1 MATESLVVTPKS
13 RFHPDPELSA
23 TLPGYYYHDADIYEH
38 EKQEIWFKTWQF
50 AGYISDLQDPGDY
63 ITADL
68 LDQKILVSRGKDGTL
83 RAFYNVCMHRGHIL
97 AEGKGNKSIFTCP
110 FHAWSYDT
118 TGALKAAGNA
128 ENVAGFRLED
138 FTLSEVRVEQLGHMV
153 FVNLS
158 PEGPALSD
166 ICGDI
171 VSEFRAT
178 VPRYDDLYNYRRDRY
193 DVKANW
199 KLAFDQMECYHCP
212 VLHPQIMGK
221 DAYLEP
227 SFEITAH
234 EFWSTHLTRGNKKVI
249 SGEKGDLPY
258 DFGPDEEINNSAIW
272 WIWPN
277 LIFVAHRGPS
287 NLKTMHIVPDGPER
301 FIMHIDNFLADDP
314 PQEKSLS
321 NINYNRD
328 VLQPQDLG
336 AMAQQQLGLHARGYF
351 QGRLM
356 VDKERTWRSEHGTH
370 HFDRLVWEAIN
381 GSNYET
387 A

>member
-1 MATESLVVTPKS
+1 MAIAPLVATQKS
-13 RFHPDPELSA
+13 QFHPDPEQSA
-23 TLPGYYYHDADIYEH
+23 TLPGYYYYDSDIYER

-50 AGYISDLQDPGDY
+50 VGYIYDLQSAGDY
-63 ITADL
+63 ITADI

-97 AEGKGNKSIFTCP
+97 AEGKGNKTIFTCP

-128 ENVAGFRLED
+128 ENVAGFKLDD
-138 FTLSEVRVEQLGHMV
+138 FSLSEIRVEQLGHMV

-158 PEGPALSD
+158 PEGPALND

-171 VSEFRAT
+171 VNEYRAA
-178 VPRYDDLYNYRRDRY
+178 VPRYDGLYNQRRDRY

-212 VLHPQIMGK
+212 FLHPQIMGK

-227 SFEITAH
+227 SFEITSH
-234 EFWSTHLTRGNKKVI
+234 EFWATHLTRGNKKVI
-249 SGEKGDLPY
+249 SGEKGEVPY
-258 DFGPDEEINNSAIW
+258 EFGLDEEINDGHIW

-301 FIMHIDNFLADDP
+301 FVMHIDNLVADDP
-314 PQEKSLS
+314 VQEKSLT
-321 NINYNRD
+321 NFDYFRD
-328 VLQPQDLG
+328 VVQPQDLG
-336 AMAQQQLGLHARGYF
+336 AMEQQQLGLHARGYF

-381 GSNYET
+381 GTNYEI

>member
-1 MATESLVVTPKS
+1 MAFARDNTAEKSL
-13 RFHPDPELSA
+13 FHPDPEHSA
-23 TLPGYYYHDADIYEH
+23 TLPGSYYVDPEIYER
-38 EKQEIWFKTWQF
+38 EKEEVWFKTWQF
-50 AGYISDLQDPGDY
+50 VGYAADLRDPGDY

-68 LDQKILVSRGKDGTL
+68 LDQKILISRGKDGAL

-128 ENVAGFRLED
+128 ENVAGFQLED
-138 FTLSEVRVEQLGHMV
+138 FSLSEIRVEQLGHMV

-158 PEGPALSD
+158 PEGPTLD
-166 ICGDI
+166 EICGDI
-171 VSEFRAT
+171 VDEFRDV
-178 VPRYDDLYNYRRDRY
+178 VPRYDALYNFRRDRY
-193 DVKANW
+193 EVKANW

-227 SFEITAH
+227 SFEITSH
-234 EFWSTHLTRGNKKVI
+234 EYWSTHHTHGNAKVI
-249 SGEKGDLPY
+249 AGEKGELPY
-258 DFGPDEEINNSAIW
+258 EFGPDEEINNSAIW

-336 AMAQQQLGLHARGYF
+336 AMERQQLGLHSRGYF

-356 VDKERTWRSEHGTH
+356 VDQERTWRSEHGTH
-370 HFDRLVWEAIN
+370 HFDRLIWEAIN
-381 GSNYET
+381 GPNYET
-387 A
+387 T

>member
-1 MATESLVVTPKS
+1 MQ
-13 RFHPDPELSA
+13 SA
-23 TLPGYYYHDADIYEH
+23 
-38 EKQEIWFKTWQF
+38 
-50 AGYISDLQDPGDY
+50 GDY
-63 ITADL
+63 ITADI
-68 LDQKILVSRGKDGTL
+68 LDQKILVSRGKDGAL

-97 AEGKGNKSIFTCP
+97 AEGKGNKTIFTCP
-110 FHAWSYDT
+110 LHAWSYDT

-128 ENVAGFRLED
+128 ENVASFKLDD
-138 FTLSEVRVEQLGHMV
+138 FSLSEIRVEQLGHMV

-158 PEGPALSD
+158 PEGPALND

-171 VSEFRAT
+171 VSEYRAA
-178 VPRYDDLYNYRRDRY
+178 VPRYDGLYNYQRDRY

-212 VLHPQIMGK
+212 FLHPQIMGK

-227 SFEITAH
+227 SFEITSH
-234 EFWSTHLTRGNKKVI
+234 EFWATHLTRGNKKVI
-249 SGEKGDLPY
+249 SGEKGEVPY
-258 DFGPDEEINNSAIW
+258 EFGLDEEINDGHIW

-301 FIMHIDNFLADDP
+301 FVMHIDNLVADDP
-314 PQEKSLS
+314 VQEKSLT
-321 NINYNRD
+321 NFDYFRD
-328 VLQPQDLG
+328 VVQPQDLG
-336 AMAQQQLGLHARGYF
+336 AMEQQQLGLHARGYF

-381 GSNYET
+381 GTNCES